1 MSKSLNNII
10 NKYYSPKSFDDLDT
24 WLKDL
29 KANANPETKILL
41 IANKLDLEDS
51 RIINKED
58 GKQIQEDFELDFFTE
73 TSVSKVSRY
82 ASFSKVRN
90 ISLKFELLSSKELP
104 LIFIALPFIR
114 LLIEPSLYLSS
125 IWPYTP

>member
-29 KANANPETKILL
+29 KAKANPETKILL

-73 TSVSKVSRY
+73 TSVINENKAQEVFIESAKLLYNEYSKTRKDQ
-82 ASFSKVRN
+82 SKN
-90 ISLKFELLSSKELP
+90 KDC
-104 LIFIALPFIR
+104 LI
-114 LLIEPSLYLSS
+114 Y
-125 IWPYTP
+125 

>member
-51 RIINKED
+51 RIIIKDDINKY
-58 GKQIQEDFELDFFTE
+58 KRIL
-73 TSVSKVSRY
+73 
-82 ASFSKVRN
+82 N
-90 ISLKFELLSSKELP
+90 
-104 LIFIALPFIR
+104 LIFLQKHQ
-114 LLIEPSLYLSS
+114 
-125 IWPYTP
+125 